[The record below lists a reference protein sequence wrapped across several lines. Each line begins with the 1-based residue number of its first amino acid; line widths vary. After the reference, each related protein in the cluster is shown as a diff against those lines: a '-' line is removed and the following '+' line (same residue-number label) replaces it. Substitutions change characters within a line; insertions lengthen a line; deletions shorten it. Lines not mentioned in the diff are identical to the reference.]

1 MKNKI
6 IKVREAM
13 SKEVITVKRSTTL
26 RQLLE
31 IFADFHL
38 FPLVPVV
45 EEDGRLVGIV
55 SFRNL
60 IDVFSPYRQEILKT
74 VPFLDDQEEDIF
86 KAELTKDIGDLVVVE
101 DIMETKFVSLQ
112 EDTTLE
118 EAFKLMK
125 LHLKEE
131 FPVTDKTGKL
141 VGKIGIF
148 DIIRR
153 VFQEKGVI

>member
-1 MKNKI
+1 MRVKEI
-6 IKVREAM
+6 M
-13 SKEVITVKRSTTL
+13 SKEVITVRRSANL
-26 RQLLE
+26 KELLE
-31 IFADFHL
+31 LFNKFHL

-45 EEDGRLVGIV
+45 EEDNRLVGIV

-74 VPFLDDQEEDIF
+74 VPFLDDREEDIF
-86 KAELTKDIGDLVVVE
+86 KVELTKHIGDLLIVE

-112 EDTTLE
+112 EDAALE
-118 EAFKLMK
+118 EAFKLMR

>member
-1 MKNKI
+1 MRVKEI
-6 IKVREAM
+6 M
-13 SKEVITVKRSTTL
+13 SKEVITVRRSAKL
-26 RQLLE
+26 KELLE
-31 IFADFHL
+31 LFNKFHL

-45 EEDGRLVGIV
+45 EEDNRLVGIV

-74 VPFLDDQEEDIF
+74 VPFLDDREEDIF
-86 KAELTKDIGDLVVVE
+86 KVELTKNIGDLLIVE
-101 DIMETKFVSLQ
+101 EIMETKFISLQ
-112 EDTTLE
+112 EDAALE

>member
-1 MKNKI
+1 MQVKEI
-6 IKVREAM
+6 M
-13 SKEVITVKRSTTL
+13 SKEVITVRRSTKLKELL
-26 RQLLE
+26 RL
-31 IFADFHL
+31 FNKFHL

-45 EEDGRLVGIV
+45 EENSRLIGIV

-74 VPFLDDQEEDIF
+74 VPFLDDREEDIF
-86 KAELTKDIGDLVVVE
+86 KVELTKDIGDLVIVE

-112 EDTTLE
+112 EDAALE

-131 FPVTDKTGKL
+131 FLVTDKTGKL

>member
-1 MKNKI
+1 MRVKEI
-6 IKVREAM
+6 M
-13 SKEVITVKRSTTL
+13 SKEVITVRRSAKL
-26 RQLLE
+26 KELLE
-31 IFADFHL
+31 LFNKFHL

-45 EEDGRLVGIV
+45 EEDNRLVGIV

-60 IDVFSPYRQEILKT
+60 IDVFSPYHQEILKT
-74 VPFLDDQEEDIF
+74 VPFLDEQEEDIF
-86 KAELTKDIGDLVVVE
+86 KVELTKHIGDLLIVE
-101 DIMETKFVSLQ
+101 DIMETKFISLQ
-112 EDTTLE
+112 EDAALE

-131 FPVTDKTGKL
+131 FPVTDETGKL

>member
-1 MKNKI
+1 MQVKEI
-6 IKVREAM
+6 M
-13 SKEVITVKRSTTL
+13 SKEVITVRRSTKL
-26 RQLLE
+26 KELLGL
-31 IFADFHL
+31 FNKFHL

-45 EEDGRLVGIV
+45 EENSRLIGIV

-74 VPFLDDQEEDIF
+74 VPFLDDREEDIF
-86 KAELTKDIGDLVVVE
+86 KVELTKDIGDLVIVE

-112 EDTTLE
+112 EDAALE

-131 FPVTDKTGKL
+131 FLVTDKTGKL

>member
-1 MKNKI
+1 MQVKE
-6 IKVREAM
+6 VM

-26 RQLLE
+26 RGLLE
-31 IFADFHL
+31 KFSKFHI

-45 EEDGRLVGIV
+45 EEDNRLVGIV

-74 VPFLDDQEEDIF
+74 VPFLDDREEDIF
-86 KAELTKDIGDLVVVE
+86 KVELTKDIGDLVIVE

-112 EDTTLE
+112 EDAALE
-118 EAFKLMK
+118 EAFKLMR
-125 LHLKEE
+125 LQLKEE

>member
-1 MKNKI
+1 MQ
-6 IKVREAM
+6 IKEVM
-13 SKEVITVKRSTTL
+13 SKEVITVRRSTKL
-26 RQLLE
+26 KELLGL
-31 IFADFHL
+31 FNKFHL

-45 EEDGRLVGIV
+45 EENSRLIGIV

-60 IDVFSPYRQEILKT
+60 IDVFSSYRQEILKT
-74 VPFLDDQEEDIF
+74 VPFLDDREEDIF
-86 KAELTKDIGDLVVVE
+86 KVELTKDIGDLVIVE

-112 EDTTLE
+112 EDAALE

-148 DIIRR
+148 DIIRQ

>member
-1 MKNKI
+1 MQVKEI
-6 IKVREAM
+6 M
-13 SKEVITVKRSTTL
+13 STEVITVRRSVTL
-26 RQLLE
+26 KELLE
-31 IFADFHL
+31 LFNKFHL

-45 EEDGRLVGIV
+45 EEDKRLVGIV

-60 IDVFSPYRQEILKT
+60 INVFSPYHQEILKA
-74 VPFLDDQEEDIF
+74 VPYLDDREEDIF
-86 KAELTKDIGDLVVVE
+86 KAELSRDIGDLLIVD
-101 DIMETKFVSLQ
+101 DIMETNFISLQ
-112 EDTTLE
+112 EDAALE

-131 FPVTDKTGKL
+131 FPVTDNTGKL
-141 VGKIGIF
+141 VGKIGVF

>member
-1 MKNKI
+1 MQVKE
-6 IKVREAM
+6 VM
-13 SKEVITVKRSTTL
+13 SKEVITVRRSTTL
-26 RQLLE
+26 KQLLE
-31 IFADFHL
+31 IFAKFHI

-45 EEDGRLVGIV
+45 EEDNRLVGVV

-60 IDVFSPYRQEILKT
+60 INVFQLHQSDILKT
-74 VPFLDDQEEDIF
+74 VPFLDEEEEDIF
-86 KAELTKDIGDLVVVE
+86 KVEFTEEMGNLVVAE
-101 DIMETKFVSLQ
+101 DIMESKFITIR
-112 EDTTLE
+112 EDASLE
-118 EAFKLMK
+118 EAYKLMK

-131 FPVTDKTGKL
+131 FLVTDKTGKL

>member
-1 MKNKI
+1 MQVKEI
-6 IKVREAM
+6 M
-13 SKEVITVKRSTTL
+13 SKEVITVGRSAKL
-26 RQLLE
+26 KELLE
-31 IFADFHL
+31 LFNKFHL

-45 EEDGRLVGIV
+45 EEDNRLVGIV

-74 VPFLDDQEEDIF
+74 VPFLDDREEDIF
-86 KAELTKDIGDLVVVE
+86 KVELTEDIGNLLIVE
-101 DIMETKFVSLQ
+101 DIMETNFISLQ
-112 EDTTLE
+112 EDAALE

-141 VGKIGIF
+141 VGKIGVF

>member
-1 MKNKI
+1 MQVKEI
-6 IKVREAM
+6 M
-13 SKEVITVKRSTTL
+13 SRQVITVRRSTKL
-26 RQLLE
+26 KELLGL
-31 IFADFHL
+31 FNKFHL

-45 EEDGRLVGIV
+45 EEDNRLVGIV

-60 IDVFSPYRQEILKT
+60 IGVFSSYRQEILKT
-74 VPFLDDQEEDIF
+74 LPYLDDQEEDIF
-86 KAELTKDIGDLVVVE
+86 KVKLTGDIGDLVVVA

-125 LHLKEE
+125 LQLKEE
-131 FPVTDKTGKL
+131 FPVIDKTGKL

>member
-1 MKNKI
+1 MQVKEI
-6 IKVREAM
+6 M
-13 SKEVITVKRSTTL
+13 SKEVITVRRSTKL
-26 RQLLE
+26 KELLGL
-31 IFADFHL
+31 FNKFHL

-45 EEDGRLVGIV
+45 EENSRLIGIV

-74 VPFLDDQEEDIF
+74 VPFLDDREEDIF
-86 KAELTKDIGDLVVVE
+86 KVELTKDIGDLVIVE
-101 DIMETKFVSLQ
+101 DIMETKFVFLQ
-112 EDTTLE
+112 EDAALE

-131 FPVTDKTGKL
+131 FLVTDKTGKL

-148 DIIRR
+148 DIIQR

>member
-1 MKNKI
+1 MQVKEI
-6 IKVREAM
+6 M
-13 SKEVITVKRSTTL
+13 SKEVITVRRSTKL
-26 RQLLE
+26 KELLGL
-31 IFADFHL
+31 FNKFHL

-45 EEDGRLVGIV
+45 EENSRLIGIV

-74 VPFLDDQEEDIF
+74 VPFLDDREEDIF
-86 KAELTKDIGDLVVVE
+86 KVELTKDIGDLVIVE

-112 EDTTLE
+112 EDAALE

-148 DIIRR
+148 DIIRQ

>member
-1 MKNKI
+1 MQVKEI
-6 IKVREAM
+6 M
-13 SKEVITVKRSTTL
+13 SKEVITVRRSTKL
-26 RQLLE
+26 KELLGL
-31 IFADFHL
+31 FNKFHL

-45 EEDGRLVGIV
+45 EENSRLIGIV

-86 KAELTKDIGDLVVVE
+86 KVELTKDIGNLVIVE

>member
-1 MKNKI
+1 MQVKEI
-6 IKVREAM
+6 M
-13 SKEVITVKRSTTL
+13 SRQVITVRRSTKL
-26 RQLLE
+26 KELLKL
-31 IFADFHL
+31 FNKFHL

-45 EEDGRLVGIV
+45 EESNRLVGIV

-60 IDVFSPYRQEILKT
+60 IGVFSPYRQEILKT
-74 VPFLDDQEEDIF
+74 VPYLDDQEEDIF
-86 KAELTKDIGDLVVVE
+86 KVKLTGDIGDLVVVE

-125 LHLKEE
+125 LYLKEE
-131 FPVTDKTGKL
+131 FPVIDKTGKL

>member
-1 MKNKI
+1 
-6 IKVREAM
+6 M
-13 SKEVITVKRSTTL
+13 SKEVITVRRSAKL
-26 RQLLE
+26 KELLE
-31 IFADFHL
+31 LFNKFHL

-45 EEDGRLVGIV
+45 EEDNRLVGIV

-60 IDVFSPYRQEILKT
+60 IDVFSPYHQEILKT
-74 VPFLDDQEEDIF
+74 VPFLDEQEEDIF
-86 KAELTKDIGDLVVVE
+86 KVELTKHIGDLLIVE
-101 DIMETKFVSLQ
+101 DIMETKFISLQ
-112 EDTTLE
+112 EDAALE

-131 FPVTDKTGKL
+131 FPVTDETGKL

>member
-1 MKNKI
+1 MQVKEI
-6 IKVREAM
+6 M
-13 SKEVITVKRSTTL
+13 SKEVITVRRSAKL
-26 RQLLE
+26 KELLKL
-31 IFADFHL
+31 FNKFHL

-45 EEDGRLVGIV
+45 EEDNRLVGVV
-55 SFRNL
+55 SFRNI

-74 VPFLDDQEEDIF
+74 VPFLDDREEDIF
-86 KAELTKDIGDLVVVE
+86 KVELIKDIGDLVIVE

-112 EDTTLE
+112 EDATLE